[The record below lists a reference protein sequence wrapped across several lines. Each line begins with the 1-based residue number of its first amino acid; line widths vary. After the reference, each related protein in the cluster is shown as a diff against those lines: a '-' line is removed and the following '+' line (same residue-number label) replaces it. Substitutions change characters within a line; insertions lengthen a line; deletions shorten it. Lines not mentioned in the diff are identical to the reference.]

1 VLLEFIGEENTVVTR
16 ILQQVSQFVI
26 LSVTQRRK
34 TNPTVST
41 HLLPSPAQDQKKDE
55 MFQSK

>member
-26 LSVTQRRK
+26 LSVTQRK